1 MARVAQVRYVNF
13 YNVGS
18 TAYKLDA
25 IPTPKKQSVAL
36 PKQRKHK
43 KIVLRLDPV
52 ATAGMLLSFVMVIMM
67 AAGLFRLVSTQR
79 ESAQMQAYVQQL
91 ESENKVLEAQYK
103 SNYDP
108 EEIRQI
114 ATQMGMIPMEQAQH
128 IQIVVQETQPAQTP
142 TVWDRVYTFLAG
154 LFA

>member
-1 MARVAQVRYVNF
+1 MARKAEVRYVNF

-25 IPTPKKQSVAL
+25 IPTPKKQPA
-36 PKQRKHK
+36 PMPRQRKRK

-52 ATAGMLLSFVMVIMM
+52 AVGGMLLSFVMVIMM

-79 ESAQMQAYVQQL
+79 ESARMQTYVQQL
-91 ESENKVLEAQYK
+91 ESENKVLDAQYHA
-103 SNYDP
+103 NYDP

-114 ATQMGMIPMEQAQH
+114 ATQMGMIPMEHAQH
-128 IQIVVQETQPAQTP
+128 VQIIVPEAQPAQTP